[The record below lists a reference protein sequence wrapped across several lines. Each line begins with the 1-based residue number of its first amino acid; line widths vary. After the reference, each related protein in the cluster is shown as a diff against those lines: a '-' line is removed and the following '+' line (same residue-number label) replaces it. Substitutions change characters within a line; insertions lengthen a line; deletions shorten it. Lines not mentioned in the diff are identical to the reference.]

1 MFICNI
7 KLNGKKIL
15 ITCIIIAIIVVL
27 LVEGTSAIKMLK
39 ATNFDY
45 TLTEEN
51 FTNYLKS
58 IHDNIPDNIGKTIKL
73 SGFVFTLPDFKEN
86 NFVCGRNMLLDND
99 EKVVGFLC
107 EYDKLSELKEN
118 EWVEITGTITQGY
131 YMTDMPVI
139 KVESIIK
146 IPTPANTYVNPPEN
160 NV

>member
-1 MFICNI
+1 MFIFNV
-7 KLNGKKIL
+7 KLNPKKIL
-15 ITCIIIAIIVVL
+15 ITCIIIAIVIVL
-27 LVEGTSAIKMLK
+27 LVECLSAVKMFK
-39 ATNFDY
+39 KNNFDY

-58 IHDNIPDNIGKTIKL
+58 IHDNIPENIGKSIKL

-86 NFVCGRNMLLDND
+86 NFVCGRNMILNNE

-107 EYDKLSELKEN
+107 EYDKTHELLEN
-118 EWVEITGTITQGY
+118 EWVEITGTIIHGY

-139 KVESIIK
+139 KVETITK
-146 IPTPANTYVNPPEN
+146 IPAPTNTYVNPPTN